1 MRGANLS
8 RVPSQAALEF
18 MFYSIVQDLGDVVK
32 GNFVDHLIKKGW
44 ILVSGVATLTP
55 LPHAARREGF
65 SRAGLPLLGA
75 LFERQGGQ
83 PLAALTSVPGS
94 ARQ

>member
-32 GNFVDHLIKKGW
+32 GNFVDHLIKKSL
-44 ILVSGVATLTP
+44 ILVRATLP
-55 LPHAARREGF
+55 P
-65 SRAGLPLLGA
+65 
-75 LFERQGGQ
+75 Q
-83 PLAALTSVPGS
+83 PSF
-94 ARQ
+94 